1 MTAAASIFPGIG
13 PAILPANPAATL
25 PPNLASIPAIQNIH
39 VFHFIFPS
47 HFKAKLLSG
56 APLSSSGS
64 NLSLSSMGSGSRD
77 LMKVEKEPTY
87 VDVTPYLIL
96 PQHEAARRL
105 GIPCSTLSKRYFIFE
120 NVLIVKME
128 RGKSQ

>member
-1 MTAAASIFPGIG
+1 MSQAASIFPGIG

-25 PPNLASIPAIQNIH
+25 PPNLASIPAIQNIQ
-39 VFHFIFPS
+39 VGFCLLTLTL
-47 HFKAKLLSG
+47 KAKLLSG

-64 NLSLSSMGSGSRD
+64 NLSLSSIGSGSRD

-105 GIPCSTLSKRYFIFE
+105 GIPCSTLSKRY
-120 NVLIVKME
+120 
-128 RGKSQ
+128 